1 MQSFISPFNFCH
13 VIICNF
19 KKVNYRWLIEYFY
32 LKTDYR
38 LGWIEIYV
46 LFRWFFSTPL
56 LSCFSFDPSVLF
68 SSTALFRITPISVND
83 ILASFPISYWFLPS
97 FKSLKTSLFL
107 SWLVITE
114 IFLIIYLIILN
125 RILKL
130 LLPLVTYFVAL
141 LSSASNCYQCTVF
154 EFWLSLIIPV
164 MYKSDQMGIKIGN
177 CTSSWSWI
185 SW

>member
-1 MQSFISPFNFCH
+1 MADRVFLSENRLQAWMDRD
-13 VIICNF
+13 ICP
-19 KKVNYRWLIEYFY
+19 
-32 LKTDYR
+32 
-38 LGWIEIYV
+38 
-46 LFRWFFSTPL
+46 FRWFFSAPL

-141 LSSASNCYQCTVF
+141 LSSSSNCYQCTVF

-164 MYKSDQMGIKIGN
+164 MYGSDQMGIKIESAHHHGHEFLDN
-177 CTSSWSWI
+177 PKHSGQ
-185 SW
+185 